1 MFSIQCSVI
10 SGAGRRWNW
19 SLRSQCGCG
28 IVLGMAT
35 ITLKN
40 IPEDLHAQLKQE
52 ASANLRSLDQ
62 EALWRLQHSFEVE
75 SALTSERDQ
84 SWVDEA
90 LASGPETPL
99 TRAEMDKVRDRVLG
113 RNKPSHAGS

>member
-1 MFSIQCSVI
+1 
-10 SGAGRRWNW
+10 
-19 SLRSQCGCG
+19 
-28 IVLGMAT
+28 MAT